1 MRSMKI
7 DKLDSWLP
15 VTHKSYGVTSLKLDS
30 WLPVTHW
37 VRKRRKN
44 KIKRILSWLF
54 R

>member
-15 VTHKSYGVTSLKLDS
+15 VTHWVRKR
-30 WLPVTHW
+30 

-54 R
+54 Q